1 MKCKQGRKKKK
12 ERLKLRREFVSQLK
26 QLNPK
31 RNFSVKKDGN
41 EIYVDTYD
49 LWKLN
54 LPDDWKVVT
63 GIDQQEVEDWGFMSL
78 ESLKKEDVFV
88 YIYGW

>member
-1 MKCKQGRKKKK
+1 MKCKQGRKEEK

-63 GIDQQEVEDWGFMSL
+63 GIDQQEVKDWGFMSL